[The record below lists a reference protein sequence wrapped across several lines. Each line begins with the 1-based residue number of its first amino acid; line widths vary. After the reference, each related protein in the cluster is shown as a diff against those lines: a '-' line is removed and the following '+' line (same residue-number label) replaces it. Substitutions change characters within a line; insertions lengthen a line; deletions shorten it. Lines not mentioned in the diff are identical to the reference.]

1 MAEDLEEASNELI
14 ITDDDAVQYSVGE
27 TFVAVDNDTAETMLE
42 KAADDVRS
50 IHWSPYDRVGVVNA
64 DP

>member
-27 TFVAVDNDTAETMLE
+27 TFVRGGQRHRGG
-42 KAADDVRS
+42 DV
-50 IHWSPYDRVGVVNA
+50 GEGGG
-64 DP
+64 